1 MTGSKELGT
10 IFTMFKTLA
19 EYSISSWKG
28 SDEYDGLEAV
38 VAAIAEGAT
47 LIQAKVRAAVLANA
61 VGTTGE
67 TNVQGEIVQ
76 ILDTFSSK
84 TLVNALSQCGRVAA
98 IGDEEEEHATVIG
111 DSAQHQYLVQMD
123 PLDGSSN
130 IDVAVSVGSI
140 LGIWKRQADEKV
152 TDAIL
157 LKPGNEQVAAV
168 YTVYGSC
175 TMMVVATRENVQ
187 GFTLDPADE
196 IFRRTYPNIL
206 IPVKNSCYS
215 TNEGN
220 FKGMDV
226 GTQKAVE
233 ELRNTYPLR
242 YAGSLVAD
250 FHRNLLKGGIF
261 LYPGTVKNPSGKL
274 RLMYEANPLAFIA
287 EQAGGAASSG
297 KERILDIQPQKL
309 HQRTALIIG
318 NKDVVERT
326 VIVMN
331 NE

>member
-1 MTGSKELGT
+1 
-10 IFTMFKTLA
+10 MFQALA
-19 EYSISSWKG
+19 EYSASSWKG
-28 SDEYDGLEAV
+28 SKEYDGLEAV
-38 VAAIAEGAT
+38 VAAIADGAQ

-61 VGTTGE
+61 VGVTGE
-67 TNVQGEIVQ
+67 TNVQGEVVQ
-76 ILDTFSSK
+76 ILDTFSSE
-84 TLVNALSQCGRVAA
+84 TLVDTLRQCGRVAA
-98 IGDEEEEHATVIG
+98 IGSEEIEETVIVG
-111 DSAQHQYLVQMD
+111 DSPAHQYLVQMD

-140 LGIWKRQADEKV
+140 LGIWKRQANEKV
-152 TDAIL
+152 TDSTL
-157 LKPGNEQVAAV
+157 LKKGNEQVAAV

-175 TMMVVATRENVQ
+175 TVMVVATREGVQ
-187 GFTLDPADE
+187 GFTLDPADG
-196 IFRRTYPNIL
+196 IFRRTNPNIR
-206 IPVKNSCYS
+206 IPEKNSCYS

-220 FKGMDV
+220 FKGMDR

-233 ELRNTYPLR
+233 ELRNTYSLR

-261 LYPGTVKNPSGKL
+261 LYPGTVKSPEGKL
-274 RLMYEANPLAFIA
+274 RLMYEANPLAFIV

-297 KERILDIQPQKL
+297 KERILDIEPLKL

-326 VIVMN
+326 VSVMN
-331 NE
+331 A